1 MKITNLNY
9 MKKYV
14 VLVLSLIS
22 SLAIGQ
28 KECGSFFQN
37 IEEAKNNVLQ
47 KVKTSA
53 SKEKNDAS
61 FENFY
66 QVYSEQLLSF
76 DQEKMKN
83 CGYLMTNTM

>member
-1 MKITNLNY
+1 
-9 MKKYV
+9 MKKYI

-28 KECGSFFQN
+28 KECGDFFQN

-66 QVYSEQLLSF
+66 
-76 DQEKMKN
+76 
-83 CGYLMTNTM
+83 